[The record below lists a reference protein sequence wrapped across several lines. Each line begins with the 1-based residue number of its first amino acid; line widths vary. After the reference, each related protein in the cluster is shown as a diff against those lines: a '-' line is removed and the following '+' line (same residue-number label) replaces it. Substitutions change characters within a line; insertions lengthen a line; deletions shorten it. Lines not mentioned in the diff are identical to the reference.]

1 MQMALYFKYNM
12 GNECDSVNKSIQ
24 SKKLIE
30 AIKGSRN
37 CRRRYKNKFREGLW
51 VLRKCRS
58 MKYIGESITL
68 NIWL

>member
-1 MQMALYFKYNM
+1 MALYFKYNM

-37 CRRRYKNKFREGLW
+37 CRRRYKNKFREGL
-51 VLRKCRS
+51 
-58 MKYIGESITL
+58 
-68 NIWL
+68 